1 MSWSYDPHG
10 RVTAK
15 GQTAASVTKSVGYGY
30 TNADGTSLVT
40 PSGQTITYG
49 YTNHRITSIK
59 VGSTTLL
66 SGVTYFPFGS
76 VSGWTWGNASTVRR
90 TYNTD
95 GNVSQIATAG
105 DVLTFGF
112 DNALRIDSLS
122 DALFS
127 TNGYTAGYDA
137 LDRLN
142 SFAQTGVTSNWTF
155 DADGN
160 HLTQTGTS
168 AVTTTPSTTSNRGQ
182 RSWPHD
188 PPGEDPTSSC
198 SS

>member
-1 MSWSYDPHG
+1 
-10 RVTAK
+10 VTGK
-15 GQTAASVTKSVGYGY
+15 GETVDLVTKAVGYTY
-30 TNADGTSLVT
+30 TNGDLTSLVT
-40 PSGQTITYG
+40 PSGQAITYS

-76 VSGWTWGNASTVRR
+76 VSGWTWGNASTVSR

-95 GNVSQIATAG
+95 GNVSQIKTAG

-112 DNALRIDSLS
+112 DNALRISSLS
-122 DALFS
+122 DTLFS
-127 TNGYTAGYDA
+127 PNGYTAGYDA

-142 SFAQTGVTSNWTF
+142 SLAQTGVTSNWTF

-168 AVTTTPSTTSNRGQ
+168 TVTKSAVDFRKCSFPILGA
-182 RSWPHD
+182 RSA
-188 PPGEDPTSSC
+188 
-198 SS
+198 